1 MTEASPLPRGGIRVL
16 QDGPGPGGP
25 RALLLVEAPSPSER
39 KALGLE
45 RGGPLLLDLV
55 GDPPALPR
63 NLERTPSLAEEI
75 LAALARFRHPHPG
88 PPGLPPPPWPAV
100 MGILNVTPDSFSDGG
115 RWTTPEKALEQAALM
130 VEEGAHV
137 LDVGGESTRPGAGEV
152 PPAEEIRRVVPV
164 IRALRENLGGIPISV
179 DTRKAA
185 VAREALQAGADWVND
200 VSALRHDPEMA
211 ELCAGEDCPVVLMH
225 MRGTDPRTMQEG
237 VRYQDPVAEIHA
249 FLRERAAFALQRG
262 IREERILL
270 DPGIGFGKRPGDNLA
285 ILKRLSEYRSLGFPL
300 LVGASRKSFIGI
312 CLDRPVEERL
322 HGTTAAVAAAVL
334 AGARVVRV
342 HDVKAARDAALMAA
356 AVREVEVPG
365 REPREN
371 GWTS

>member
-1 MTEASPLPRGGIRVL
+1 
-16 QDGPGPGGP
+16 
-25 RALLLVEAPSPSER
+25 
-39 KALGLE
+39 
-45 RGGPLLLDLV
+45 
-55 GDPPALPR
+55 
-63 NLERTPSLAEEI
+63 
-75 LAALARFRHPHPG
+75 
-88 PPGLPPPPWPAV
+88 PPPPWPAV

-115 RWTTPEKALEQAALM
+115 RWTTPQEALERAALM

-137 LDVGGESTRPGAGEV
+137 LDVGGESTRPGAEEV

-185 VAREALQAGADWVND
+185 VAREALLAGADWVND

-237 VRYQDPVAEIHA
+237 VHYEDPVAEIHA

-285 ILKRLSEYRSLGFPL
+285 ILKRLSEFRTLGFPL

-356 AVREVEVPG
+356 AVREVEVPR
-365 REPREN
+365 REPRED
-371 GWTS
+371 GWTW